1 MKYGI
6 IDIGSNTIRLNLYL
20 VKEDKEIISLLN
32 KKTVAGLSTYI
43 NDGQMTKK
51 GADKLIRILK
61 SYLNICNHFEMDDV
75 FVFATAALRNAKN
88 RKEILEYVE
97 KAVGHKIDLISGE
110 EEAKLG
116 YLGIKQDFDLN
127 TGYIID
133 IGGGSIEITIVED
146 NKIIF
151 SKSLKEGHL
160 SLYKK
165 YVSRIFPTEKE
176 AKAISKNIRKLLK
189 LNKVPRLDKPYPIYG
204 VGGTIRATGN
214 IAMEIFDLPTN
225 SVLQIDSVKK
235 LEYKLKKVDPKIMN
249 MTLQVVPERI
259 HTITPGVIALLELIK
274 YLKVSEIYISRNG
287 VREGYL
293 IQCIEKNS
301 K

>member
-20 VKEDKEIISLLN
+20 VKENKEIVSLLN

-43 NDGQMTKK
+43 NDGHMTKK
-51 GADKLIRILK
+51 GADKLIRVLK
-61 SYLNICNHFEMDDV
+61 NYLNICNHFEIDGV
-75 FVFATAALRNAKN
+75 FSFATAALRNAKN
-88 RKEILEYVE
+88 SKEVLEYVE
-97 KAVGHKIDLISGE
+97 KSVNHKIDLISGE
-110 EEAKLG
+110 KEAHFG
-116 YLGIKQDFDLN
+116 YLGIKKDFNLN

-133 IGGGSIEITIVED
+133 IGGGSIEITIVEKD
-146 NKIIF
+146 KIIF

-176 AKAISKNIRKLLK
+176 AKAISKDIKKLLK
-189 LNKVPRLDKPYPIYG
+189 INKVPRLDKSYPFYG

-214 IAMEIFDLPTN
+214 VSMEIFDLPSN
-225 SVLQIDSVKK
+225 SYLQIDTVKK

-249 MTLQVVPERI
+249 TLLQVVPERV
-259 HTITPGVIALLELIK
+259 HTITPGVIALLEIVK
-274 YLKVSEIYISRNG
+274 YLRASEINISRNG
-287 VREGYL
+287 AREGYL
-293 IQCIEKNS
+293 IDCIRKNC